1 MEKKTYHNQYPGST
15 FVMPDGRVFSFDAF
29 GLLDTEDEEL
39 QKELDKIAD
48 KPGCPIFTKGSQM
61 TPAPGD
67 DAPVK
72 DIQNKAA
79 QTVAALKAAA
89 QPKG

>member
-1 MEKKTYHNQYPGST
+1 MTTKTYHNQYPGST
-15 FVMPDGRVFSFDAF
+15 FYMPDGRVFSFNAIGILETDDA
-29 GLLDTEDEEL
+29 DL
-39 QKELDKIAD
+39 QRELDKIAD
-48 KPGCPIFTKGSQM
+48 KPGCPIFTKEQM
-61 TPAPGD
+61 TRAPGD
-67 DAPVK
+67 DLPVQ